1 MPYLASFQESKRPS
15 IPGVSFPL
23 LRQARWRPD
32 TGRALVDIVNWPSF
46 FVALLESSEVM
57 SPWQETGTSVVRTY
71 EFEIRLL
78 ERLYSFR
85 KGVEV
90 SQFIERHSFL
100 VPVLVEAYGKV
111 ENCFGPYPQVFLE
124 VVNDLEVHGLV
135 ELFGYIVTRLTPE
148 EAGKRL
154 QRFDKAWFLN
164 QLPQV
169 KGLLNFDVE
178 FL

>member
-23 LRQARWRPD
+23 PRQARWRPD
-32 TGRALVDIVNWPSF
+32 TGRVLVDVVNWPSF
-46 FVALLESSEVM
+46 SVALLESSEVTRL
-57 SPWQETGTSVVRTY
+57 WQETGASVVRTY

-100 VPVLVEAYGKV
+100 VPVLVEAYSKI
-111 ENCFGPYPQVFLE
+111 ENYFGLYPQVFLE
-124 VVNDLEVHGLV
+124 VVNDLEVQGLV

-154 QRFDKAWFLN
+154 QRFDQDWFLN